1 MRWGSEQQLNWLVA
15 AQRST
20 LFLVPSLLQLAAMR
34 RLQNDTSN
42 KLRKPPLS
50 HLTNNKRA
58 IENNRKYLQ
67 SSTRAK
73 KGHQLRNLRCYYRR
87 KLKQAQIVDSAG
99 KNMTP
104 YINKC
109 KNKVKELS
117 EKLQSLGYRPWNAMF
132 SRKGQMAR
140 LLGEITGLLCNLWD
154 RFVTFLWLEI
164 FDDLRRW
171 LDGSDERWILGYWHK
186 QTSRLSA
193 VLWGWQNPGIWPP
206 FEHFFPKATLRE

>member
-1 MRWGSEQQLNWLVA
+1 MIRIRTSVPLLSCYAVDFSASVLYMASHVTSVKSFKEYLCIIYKINMDTLTQTQI
-15 AQRST
+15 QRI
-20 LFLVPSLLQLAAMR
+20 VER
-34 RLQNDTSN
+34 
-42 KLRKPPLS
+42 

-109 KNKVKELS
+109 KNRVKELS
-117 EKLQSLGYRPWNAMF
+117 EKLQYLGYRP
-132 SRKGQMAR
+132 
-140 LLGEITGLLCNLWD
+140 
-154 RFVTFLWLEI
+154 
-164 FDDLRRW
+164 
-171 LDGSDERWILGYWHK
+171 
-186 QTSRLSA
+186 
-193 VLWGWQNPGIWPP
+193 
-206 FEHFFPKATLRE
+206 